1 MVPHNIGLKE
11 FTLILLYLAVMVTF
25 LTVYQ
30 VIKDQAWWYL
40 GVIAV
45 VTFVAMW
52 YYIYSVYLKHG
63 NYP

>member
-1 MVPHNIGLKE
+1 MVSHNIGLKE

-30 VIKDQAWWYL
+30 VIKDQTWWYL

-45 VTFVAMW
+45 VTFVVMW

-63 NYP
+63 SYP